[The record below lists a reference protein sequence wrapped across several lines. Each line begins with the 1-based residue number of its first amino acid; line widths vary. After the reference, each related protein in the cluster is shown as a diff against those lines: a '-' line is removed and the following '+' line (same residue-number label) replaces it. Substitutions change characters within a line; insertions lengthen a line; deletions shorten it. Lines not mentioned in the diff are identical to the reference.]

1 MKVCPDTS
9 ENDPSCPPEALNH
22 TAQGRK
28 DMAGISDD
36 YKHLF
41 FHSHLQNELPSFC
54 RSASQSGSKCRGTE
68 CMQVSDGLCNG
79 SSENVVSNCGMM
91 EIEDSRSSPYA
102 CSFNTVDDDD
112 GDDDDDEDLTPEV
125 QQAYRIFHSF
135 LTDKHKVLTAPFW
148 CPIGP
153 GERGG
158 NAVSFNRID
167 GKFVN
172 REYESITEFVAD
184 FRLMLENCYR
194 FHGVDHWISKQAQK
208 LEIILEQKLTLL
220 SRTLREKT
228 TLAVTSGGRFGTE
241 DEKGPAGTS
250 TRRRSVPRNLAAIT
264 VGGCES
270 IMVQA
275 LRLEE
280 QQRAK
285 EEKRQRE
292 LEKKEAEEASAKEV
306 EEWEQCLLSLAEPW
320 PISTMWELPAIG
332 HFLCLAQT
340 TLNLP
345 EIVFFELER
354 CLLMP
359 RCSSFLAKVM
369 TSLLCQP
376 HRRATLHRRPSLP
389 YRRWE
394 AELRQKVL
402 GWYKEVGQAEDQ
414 VARAEQLGLCHQ
426 FFWTLGETSP
436 LDSTAFHLLPFNQR
450 VWLLKGLCDNVYE
463 TQKDVQNAVL
473 GQPIHEC
480 RESILGYD
488 SQENAYIHFPH
499 FCGADLRIYRQSPCA
514 ALSFPLPPFHVKK
527 LECEVD
533 TRGASGIS
541 AVMPNYLEHIGVKEE
556 NEDST
561 SGDLELWIN
570 EDDSLRDMDVSSVES
585 EPDQK
590 GPKRFLFP
598 HKEELP
604 SPESIKGEPLK
615 VKLKEQKDKNEVAE
629 EVSDCEPCLT
639 VGENCYKGKLPANF
653 PSTDTLQPSLQFI
666 ENATQKNGPPRRDKG
681 PCPKCSMDSDGK
693 REHRSCFCFK
703 AEADRTGSVFSRQA
717 SRSGAETG
725 RMRSKKKKRKKKK
738 EKSIGVKAGT
748 GKLGLKT
755 FRHARAARGTLHK
768 AAIATMK
775 RNDKRKKR
783 KLGRKFD
790 SKKAGEKETEP
801 PQLPLEPTFKLVCT
815 SLDELRDLI
824 SKTEDELDELESSKK
839 RCGRWYLKRESV
851 KELHITLIRLLNELL
866 PWEPK
871 LLKAFQRNR
880 GRLKKES
887 DDFKKHPEYENFV
900 REECMAVEG
909 DGGACK
915 KGSSAETSRE
925 DEDEDRIERTL
936 KGDSGVTECE
946 NQHGTESLG
955 CLIRGQEIFTSLS
968 ESGPLTQGLKHRQN
982 CDLDEGFSPSKRG
995 KFVDDYVISEP
1006 QFEVACHNSS
1016 RANPLTTE
1024 RAPAITAPVG
1034 TFQRHC
1040 KPIQALLAK
1049 SVGNKVTLMSHPQ
1062 ATAMAQ
1068 ALGLPNKIETLA
1080 VSPTKPTTSCPLTPL
1095 TAPVTTQTQMPIT
1108 SSAPVQVVCNVSDGL
1123 SLVRKD
1129 CTPLKFSM
1137 QPVMDQKTEEKL
1149 MQQIIILPSNLL
1161 IQNEETRTQQPSI
1174 TSTTVLSNTIGFTVP
1189 ENKIPVQ
1196 QVAPLKDTSIVK
1208 TPSPSVSPS
1217 LLKLTSCRASPSP
1230 KKTTEPHSMLNRSPT
1245 PILSS
1250 AHPNKCDGK
1259 QELKTMC
1266 IRDSQSILVTTRG
1279 GNTGVV
1285 KVQTSEQSGAGSLP
1299 SSPVFTMPP
1308 QFQAFLVSKTSAMA
1322 TSTAQAQIATTTAK
1336 LLPIISS
1343 PNDKGNSLK
1352 SSPQSPL
1359 KRVGAV
1365 NPSLLVESTCG
1376 AVTFSTGSPIPVTSV
1391 LDSHAKTAQ
1400 TLISVNSLLTA
1411 PSQSNVSSTVKS
1423 VQGIPHTTTFNSTL
1437 QSPLKR
1443 CQARSLGPE
1452 QSTFPKVFLVTPTT
1466 NNPASTAN
1474 VTTAPAPSTVSGSR
1488 VLFMSQSSSAC
1499 STVTIPK
1506 GPITSVSSTAAATSL
1521 PVEGMKVRP
1530 NFVHATGST
1539 TTGTLT
1545 KVQGINISGLTA
1557 RIVDEKTV
1565 TSNSL
1570 VPLTDAAT
1578 KVASVTVSSVLATSS
1593 SGLIFVQKSN
1603 PAATTCPS
1611 MSIKGPVKA
1620 TGATDG
1626 KTVTFST
1633 YGSGHMASSALLSA
1647 VDQKNMSS
1655 TVSISNILNTKSE
1668 QVIGSLAPNLAS
1680 LSSGS
1685 LINKDSTLPGGLMN
1699 DKPWVTTSLTTASS
1713 PIKLPTS
1720 VPRVS
1725 HPLTLTTT
1733 AATHTSGTTSPA
1745 PQPGLTSVVRAP
1757 INPISSNTAVQEKV
1771 VINTNAPLAPGT
1783 QLLIN
1788 NMKFVV
1794 PAQGLGP
1801 GSHVLFI
1808 SSPAMRPAGP
1818 LGTSPLPL
1826 VPRGAGTSNLL
1837 SPTPVVQ
1844 GPRMVAPVMQ
1854 SHHTPVRLPVCTTSV
1869 PFHQPLTTARPPLS
1883 STDSTAFAQIT
1894 QLGMV
1899 MSPGQQSLTNI
1910 VRLPSSSAP
1919 EGKGHSVVPS
1929 HREPNCRK
1937 KEVVAVAAQSQRSSQ
1952 NMATPALVQTGLVS
1966 APSKPQLTSVLSP
1979 VISRTPPM
1987 LTMPPMS
1994 STISRMHTLPVATVP
2009 PIGGTIS
2016 SCQATPIAT
2025 IPPSVNTVIMAG
2037 RGVQPGNMRMPV
2049 VITNTSQVQG
2059 KAPVQVPGAHTIHTP
2074 SKLLLSPDGAI
2085 LNVVRCPALQN
2096 VPVMA
2101 NTMTAQVVVPTCS
2114 GVTGPDM
2121 NTLDSQRMLTV
2132 NPERPNH

>member
-1 MKVCPDTS
+1 
-9 ENDPSCPPEALNH
+9 
-22 TAQGRK
+22 
-28 DMAGISDD
+28 MAGISDD

-285 EEKRQRE
+285 EEKRYLQRE

-561 SGDLELWIN
+561 SGDLE
-570 EDDSLRDMDVSSVES
+570 
-585 EPDQK
+585 
-590 GPKRFLFP
+590 F
-598 HKEELP
+598 
-604 SPESIKGEPLK
+604 
-615 VKLKEQKDKNEVAE
+615 
-629 EVSDCEPCLT
+629 
-639 VGENCYKGKLPANF
+639 
-653 PSTDTLQPSLQFI
+653 
-666 ENATQKNGPPRRDKG
+666 
-681 PCPKCSMDSDGK
+681 
-693 REHRSCFCFK
+693 
-703 AEADRTGSVFSRQA
+703 
-717 SRSGAETG
+717 
-725 RMRSKKKKRKKKK
+725 
-738 EKSIGVKAGT
+738 
-748 GKLGLKT
+748 
-755 FRHARAARGTLHK
+755 
-768 AAIATMK
+768 
-775 RNDKRKKR
+775 
-783 KLGRKFD
+783 
-790 SKKAGEKETEP
+790 
-801 PQLPLEPTFKLVCT
+801 
-815 SLDELRDLI
+815 LDELRDLI

-871 LLKAFQRNR
+871 LLK
-880 GRLKKES
+880 
-887 DDFKKHPEYENFV
+887 
-900 REECMAVEG
+900 
-909 DGGACK
+909 
-915 KGSSAETSRE
+915 
-925 DEDEDRIERTL
+925 
-936 KGDSGVTECE
+936 
-946 NQHGTESLG
+946 HGTESLG

-1080 VSPTKPTTSCPLTPL
+1080 VSPTKPTTSL
-1095 TAPVTTQTQMPIT
+1095 
-1108 SSAPVQVVCNVSDGL
+1108 QVVCNVSDGL